1 MRVAFTPKGWDDFC
15 LWIETDREKLNRI
28 VRLIKESG
36 RQPFTGLGEPEP
48 LRHELAGWWSR
59 RIDNEHRLV
68 YRVTTRD
75 GEQVL
80 EIAQCRYHY

>member
-1 MRVAFTPKGWDDFC
+1 MRIAFTAKWWDDFC
-15 LWIETDREKLNRI
+15 SWIEADRKKLNRL
-28 VRLIKESG
+28 VRLIKETR

-59 RIDNEHRLV
+59 RIDKEHRLV